1 MNVYVSFKYTLVL
14 EAFSWFC
21 TWLNHLVKFV
31 HEKSMC
37 ILPIIQPY
45 KQLPRMMLHVYTMVI
60 VFLTVLYY
68 TGIHVYTRSTEYSP
82 TDHT

>member
-1 MNVYVSFKYTLVL
+1 
-14 EAFSWFC
+14 
-21 TWLNHLVKFV
+21 
-31 HEKSMC
+31 
-37 ILPIIQPY
+37 
-45 KQLPRMMLHVYTMVI
+45 MMLHVYTMVI